1 MDSGPPDLQA
11 EQARRLFDA
20 KAATWA
26 AKYRPD
32 GRLAGRRR
40 QFAAE
45 LGSRLAEGSRVLDLG
60 CGTGDLARQLAAA
73 GFRATGCD
81 IAPEMLRRAAAA
93 DRRGTVTW
101 TSLES
106 GWQQLPWETAT
117 FDAVIAAS
125 VLEYTRAPGLIL
137 RECARVLRLGGFL
150 ICTVPDPAHPI
161 RWVEAAARLAC
172 RCPGMPI
179 AAKRWS
185 RLDQYLTYLGTS
197 TQRHPVHWWYEAA
210 QRAGLWS
217 AAAPPGSPL
226 RLLIFQRR
234 SEIPAEVRIRA

>member
-1 MDSGPPDLQA
+1 MDSGPADVQA
-11 EQARRLFDA
+11 EEARQLFDA

-45 LGSRLAEGSRVLDLG
+45 LGSRLAGGSRILDLG
-60 CGTGDLARQLAAA
+60 CGTGDLTRQLAAA

-81 IAPEMLRRAAAA
+81 IAPEMLRRASAA
-93 DRRGTVTW
+93 DSRNMVTW
-101 TSLES
+101 TSLHP
-106 GWQQLPWETAT
+106 GWQQLPWAPAT

-137 RECARVLRLGGFL
+137 RECARVLRLGGIL
-150 ICTVPDPAHPI
+150 LCTVPDPAHPI
-161 RWVEAAARLAC
+161 RWMEAAARLAG
-172 RCPGMPI
+172 RCPGVPV

-185 RLDQYLTYLGTS
+185 RLDQYLTYLGIS
-197 TQRHPVHWWYEAA
+197 TQRHPVHWWHEMA
-210 QRAGLWS
+210 QQAGLWS
-217 AAAPPGSPL
+217 AAVSPGSPL

-234 SEIPAEVRIRA
+234 SETRAETEENP